1 MDIIKKLSLIG
12 IVPVI
17 ALDRAEDASALA
29 GALCRGGLPCAE
41 ITFRTDAAE
50 ESIRIMHRDY
60 PDMIIGAGTVLTP
73 EQADRAVAA
82 GASFIVSPG
91 LNPTVV
97 KHCTEKGYAIVPG
110 CATPSDIECAMSL
123 GLDTVKFFPAEAA
136 GGIAMIKAMS
146 APYSKVKFMPTGGI
160 SQANLN
166 DYLSFGKVF
175 CCGGSW
181 MAAKNLITEGKF
193 DEIERITRDAVSSML
208 SLEIH
213 HVGLNSAKC
222 EAKAAADLFSA
233 FLGLSTKE
241 TDISAWSGDKIEIV
255 HEPIKG
261 TLGHIALSTNYVER
275 AVYHLERRGMSFDLS
290 TAKYD
295 KAGNMTFI
303 YAENEILGFAI
314 HLVKKS

>member
-1 MDIIKKLSLIG
+1 MDVIKQLSLIG

-17 ALDRAEDASALA
+17 ALDDAKDASPLA

-41 ITFRTDAAE
+41 ITFRTAAAE

-73 EQADRAVAA
+73 EQADKAINA

-91 LNPTVV
+91 LNPDVV
-97 KHCTEKGYAIVPG
+97 KHCLANGYPVVPG
-110 CATPSDIECAMSL
+110 IATPTEIELAMSL

-146 APYSKVKFMPTGGI
+146 APYGKIKFMPTGGI
-160 SQANLN
+160 GKDNLN

-181 MAAKNLITEGKF
+181 MAAKNLINAGKF
-193 DEIERITRDAVSSML
+193 DEIENITRDAVSAML
-208 SLEIH
+208 DIKLH
-213 HVGLNSAKC
+213 HVGINADGEDAKSAA
-222 EAKAAADLFSA
+222 EFFSTI
-233 FLGLSTKE
+233 LGVE
-241 TDISAWSGDKIEIV
+241 TRDAGISVWSGDKVEVMI
-255 HEPIKG
+255 EPIKG
-261 TLGHIALSTNYVER
+261 ARGHIALSTNYVDR
-275 AVYHLERRGMSFDLS
+275 AAYHLERRGMKFDLS

-295 KAGNMTFI
+295 AAGNMTFV

-314 HLVKKS
+314 HLLKKS